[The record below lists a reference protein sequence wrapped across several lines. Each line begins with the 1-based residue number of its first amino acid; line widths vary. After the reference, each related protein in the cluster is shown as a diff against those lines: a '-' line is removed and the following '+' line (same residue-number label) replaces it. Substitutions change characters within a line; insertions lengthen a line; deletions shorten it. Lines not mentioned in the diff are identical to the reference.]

1 MSQDTGR
8 IVWFSFTSLLNILY
22 EIKILYSRD
31 ILNIVKDFGTEE
43 YKLYM
48 KEVLAILKRPPRK
61 F

>member
-8 IVWFSFTSLLNILY
+8 IVWCSFTSLLNILY

-48 KEVLAILKRPPRK
+48 KEVLAILKRQPRK
-61 F
+61 S